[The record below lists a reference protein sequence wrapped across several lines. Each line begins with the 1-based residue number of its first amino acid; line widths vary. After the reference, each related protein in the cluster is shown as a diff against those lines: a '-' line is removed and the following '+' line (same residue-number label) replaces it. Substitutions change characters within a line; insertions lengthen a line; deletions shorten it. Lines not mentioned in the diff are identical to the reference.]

1 MSERLEALLRSK
13 NCRQVCPDAVRRLWE
28 EELAKRRSEKEA
40 DKAVRAAVHQMSG
53 AFLTAEELKRAR
65 GLMEEYVEGRTD
77 ALTEALQMHA
87 STRERL
93 AVMDDLYDALFERT
107 GVPSRILDLACG
119 FNPLYLGS
127 RGLCVTGCDVHR
139 GAVDLLHAWSRA
151 CGWRVE
157 ARCADLLTD
166 NDFEP
171 ASLALMMKLLPVLE
185 QQKKGAGLRLLATVP
200 AHWRVVTFPLRTLG
214 GRSVG
219 MERHYSDWME
229 SNVPGGLT
237 LDSRLVVGDELMY
250 LFKED

>member
-107 GVPSRILDLACG
+107 G
-119 FNPLYLGS
+119 N
-127 RGLCVTGCDVHR
+127 
-139 GAVDLLHAWSRA
+139 VDYR
-151 CGWRVE
+151 
-157 ARCADLLTD
+157 LT
-166 NDFEP
+166 
-171 ASLALMMKLLPVLE
+171 
-185 QQKKGAGLRLLATVP
+185 
-200 AHWRVVTFPLRTLG
+200 
-214 GRSVG
+214 
-219 MERHYSDWME
+219 
-229 SNVPGGLT
+229 
-237 LDSRLVVGDELMY
+237 
-250 LFKED
+250 

>member
-93 AVMDDLYDALFERT
+93 AVMDDLYDALFEQT

-185 QQKKGAGLRLLATVP
+185 QQKKGAGIRLLAAVP